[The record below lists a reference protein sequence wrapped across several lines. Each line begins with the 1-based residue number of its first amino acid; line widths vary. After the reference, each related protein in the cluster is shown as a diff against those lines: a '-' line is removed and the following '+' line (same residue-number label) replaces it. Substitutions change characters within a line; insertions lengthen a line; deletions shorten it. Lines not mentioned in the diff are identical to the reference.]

1 MRSNVPAENRTAS
14 QERDNKKILLRR
26 EGDLPI
32 LPPPPVN
39 GHEHCETLQGMI
51 REFITIHYQLAS
63 GKVTS
68 TPWTSLAAHQSI
80 LWDSQM
86 WPAGVMVR
94 DPSKIVVR
102 DCQKIVEL
110 WRARQSEGGAKHAF
124 RFKVYPVSDGVQP
137 AIYNTSPNTLHTPAE
152 MGTPTVGPP
161 TVEQSDSTHL
171 PSGRHST
178 PSARHFPI
186 TTLPERHRPVEVT
199 PLGSLI
205 DLPVPLQSISN
216 PAIQSL
222 PLTVPAA
229 VNPPTVQPSISND
242 VPSVMPST
250 PAAPANSPTG
260 QGPISPG
267 VMEPP
272 NRVTLMDSSTDI
284 MQLPSIPTP
293 AITPQPVT
301 ALRKNPVPYSNPP
314 MLTAHV
320 MGRIPGGDKEVESDP
335 SLNRRIIGYEP
346 ESDPSTNEDAD
357 PRLGI
362 QVRLR
367 GALAARSLDRT
378 SENNHEDLP
387 PRLGRKKTKSLP
399 SKRKATTR
407 KEISSRNEDNSLTDN
422 EEDMAEEHHLPQ
434 RKRKQ
439 TRPLSP
445 HSMSDNTPVGAGRPR
460 RQRRAELTSQDS
472 HPEDTPSAA
481 LNGKKRGRPQIRT
494 THVTEKSLSRPHSKS
509 DNDASVGPKN
519 QKHSGKPPAVQR
531 TAPTGTTPPPVGGKR
546 RPRPIK
552 KLATASIQN
561 DNNGQTEQEQR
572 DEEDA
577 MFTVKRR
584 SGRPPKPK
592 YNVAPP
598 AQLRLEKEREKRL
611 R

>member
-26 EGDLPI
+26 EGNLPI

-137 AIYNTSPNTLHTPAE
+137 AIYNTSPDTLHTPA

-178 PSARHFPI
+178 PSA
-186 TTLPERHRPVEVT
+186 
-199 PLGSLI
+199 
-205 DLPVPLQSISN
+205 
-216 PAIQSL
+216 
-222 PLTVPAA
+222 LTVPAA

-260 QGPISPG
+260 QVPISPG

-519 QKHSGKPPAVQR
+519 QKHSGKPPVVQR

>member
-26 EGDLPI
+26 EGNLPI

-137 AIYNTSPNTLHTPAE
+137 AIYNTSPDTLHTPA

-178 PSARHFPI
+178 PSA
-186 TTLPERHRPVEVT
+186 
-199 PLGSLI
+199 
-205 DLPVPLQSISN
+205 
-216 PAIQSL
+216 
-222 PLTVPAA
+222 LTVPAA

-260 QGPISPG
+260 QVPISPG

-272 NRVTLMDSSTDI
+272 NRVTLMASSTDI

-367 GALAARSLDRT
+367 GALAARSLEQT

-399 SKRKATTR
+399 RKRKATTR

-460 RQRRAELTSQDS
+460 RQRRAELTSQDA

-577 MFTVKRR
+577 MFTVKRQ

>member
-137 AIYNTSPNTLHTPAE
+137 AIYNTSPDTLHTPA

-178 PSARHFPI
+178 PSA
-186 TTLPERHRPVEVT
+186 
-199 PLGSLI
+199 
-205 DLPVPLQSISN
+205 
-216 PAIQSL
+216 
-222 PLTVPAA
+222 LTVPAA

-260 QGPISPG
+260 QVPISPG

-362 QVRLR
+362 QVRLC
-367 GALAARSLDRT
+367 GALAARSLDWT